1 MAESA
6 MQRDVLVLG
15 AGIVGL
21 STALKL
27 QEAGRSVTIVD
38 RHEAGQ
44 GTSFGNAGII
54 ERASIWPYAFPR
66 QLGDLLAYAFNRRAD
81 ARYHLSAL
89 PRIAPFLARYWWA
102 SEPSRH
108 EKSMRAA
115 LPLVERCLSEHE
127 PLIEAAGAGHLLRR
141 GGWLKLFRTEE
152 SLAEAIAAAELVR
165 PFGLT
170 VDQLDGAG
178 VAALEPNLSER
189 MLGGFHYRDPVSV
202 ADPAGLS
209 RAYLNLFE
217 QRGGSFLEGDA
228 DTLRQEPDG
237 HWSIRTR
244 SGTARGR
251 DVVVALGPWADTVW
265 KPLGYRLP
273 MGIKRGYH
281 MHYRPAGN
289 AVLNHTVL
297 DDDVG
302 YVLAPMA
309 RGIRLTTGAE
319 FALRDAPPTPV
330 QLARVEPHARKLFP
344 LDARLDAKPWMG
356 NRPCTPD
363 MLPIIGPAPRH
374 KGLWFAFGHAH
385 HGLTL
390 GAVTGRLI
398 TEMITGAEPFTDPA
412 PYSAARF

>member
-1 MAESA
+1 

-21 STALKL
+21 STALKV
-27 QEAGRSVTIVD
+27 QETGRSVAIVD
-38 RHEAGQ
+38 RHEAGH

-66 QLGDLLAYAFNRRAD
+66 KLGDLLAYALNQRAD
-81 ARYHLSAL
+81 AHYHLSAL
-89 PRIAPFLARYWWA
+89 PSIAPYLVRYWWA

-108 EKSMRAA
+108 EKAMRGA
-115 LPLVERCLSEHE
+115 LPLIERCFAEHE
-127 PLIEAAGAGHLLRR
+127 PLIEAAGAGDLLRK
-141 GGWLKLFRTEE
+141 GGWLKVFRTEAT
-152 SLAEAIAAAELVR
+152 LTEAIAAAERAR
-165 PFGLT
+165 PFGLE
-170 VDQLDGAG
+170 VDQLDSAG
-178 VAALEPNLSER
+178 VAALEPNLSQK
-189 MLGGFHYRDPVSV
+189 MLGGFHYKDPVCV
-202 ADPAGLS
+202 TDPAGLS
-209 RAYLNLFE
+209 KAYLRLFE
-217 QRGGSFLEGDA
+217 ARGGAFLPGEA
-228 DTLRQEPDG
+228 ETLKQEPDG
-237 HWSIRTR
+237 RWSVRTR
-244 SGTARGR
+244 AGVVTARE
-251 DVVVALGPWADTVW
+251 VVVALGPWADVVW
-265 KPLGYRLP
+265 KPLGYSLP

-297 DDDVG
+297 DADVG

-344 LDARLDAKPWMG
+344 LEDRLDDKPWMG

-385 HGLTL
+385 HGLTM

-398 TEMITGAEPFTDPA
+398 AEMMSGAEPFTDPT